1 MRIPVWEYDK
11 QHYLN
16 ISDKQMVQYSVD
28 RFNEDEK
35 DGIEAIAFKEI
46 CLTLWI

>member
-11 QHYLN
+11 QKHYPK
-16 ISDKQMVQYSVD
+16 ISDKTLVQYSVD

-35 DGIEAIAFKEI
+35 NGIEEIAF
-46 CLTLWI
+46 